1 MTFLAIALLTPATM
15 QSVAAASG
23 DIGAAEAKVTA
34 AQRQAD
40 TAAAAFDAAQGK
52 YYQLDLDKQ
61 HTRAEIGTLL
71 AERHS
76 LAAVVQARAVT
87 LYEQGPLQVNVIGD
101 GGDILA
107 TARRSVLVA
116 AANANSDQAI
126 ARLGALGEDLR
137 ARESTLST
145 QLESQRRTLDQL
157 RAQQVQVQRTLL
169 DAEQAVQNLRTQL
182 AREQRA
188 REFSAILE
196 RARTKAAASSGTRDN
211 SVGSAGEIIAS
222 GDWVCPVQG
231 AVSFTDTF
239 GAPRGGGHTH
249 HGVDMFAA
257 RGTPLVAVT
266 GGSLFFQ
273 SDSLG
278 GLAAYV
284 TGSDGTTYYYA
295 HLNDYVG
302 GNRTVSAGE
311 VIGHVGNTGDAS
323 GGPSHLH
330 FEIRPGGPNG
340 IAIDPTPTVRA
351 HC

>member
-1 MTFLAIALLTPATM
+1 MPT
-15 QSVAAASG
+15 VAGASG
-23 DIGAAEAKVTA
+23 DIGAAEARVTA

-40 TAAAAFDAAQGK
+40 AAAAAFDAAQGK

-61 HTRAEIGTLL
+61 RTRAEIGTLL
-71 AERHS
+71 AERQS

-101 GGDILA
+101 GRDILA
-107 TARRSVLVA
+107 PARRSVLVA
-116 AANANSDQAI
+116 AANASSDQAI
-126 ARLGALGEDLR
+126 ARLGALGEDLH
-137 ARESTLST
+137 ARESTLSA
-145 QLESQRRTLDQL
+145 QLASQRRTLDQL
-157 RAQQVQVQRTLL
+157 QAQQVQVQRTLL
-169 DAEQAVQNLRTQL
+169 DAQQAVQDLRAQL

-188 REFSAILE
+188 REFNAILE
-196 RARTKAAASSGTRDN
+196 RARTRAEASSGTGN
-211 SVGSAGEIIAS
+211 VSGGSSGQIIVS

-239 GAPRGGGHTH
+239 GAPRGNGRTH

-257 RGTPLVAVT
+257 RGTPLVAVAA
-266 GGSLFFQ
+266 GSMFFQ

-311 VIGHVGNTGDAS
+311 LIGHVGNTGDAD

-340 IAIDPTPTVRA
+340 SAIDPYPTVRA